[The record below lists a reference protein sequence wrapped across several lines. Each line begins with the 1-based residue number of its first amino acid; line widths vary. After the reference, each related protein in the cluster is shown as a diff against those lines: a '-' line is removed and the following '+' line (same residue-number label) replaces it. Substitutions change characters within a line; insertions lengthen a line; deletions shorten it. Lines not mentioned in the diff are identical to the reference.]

1 MDDVGLETLW
11 IELKADCQAAA
22 VAAETAHAMFAE
34 ETLGRL
40 ASAGHYLSRF
50 FNIVEQMSLRVAKAF
65 ENNIDD
71 EKGWH
76 SELIRRMTLTL
87 PGIRPALLTAEM
99 ARCLQHLRGFRH
111 IFTHAYDLD
120 LDPAQLTLQ
129 LGYMDGVLQE
139 LPVAARKFVD
149 GVAAMH
155 GLAPPQ

>member
-1 MDDVGLETLW
+1 MDDVSLETLW
-11 IELKADCQAAA
+11 IELSEDCDAATLAAD
-22 VAAETAHAMFAE
+22 TANAIFAE
-34 ETLGRL
+34 EALGRL
-40 ASAGHYLSRF
+40 SGTGHYLSRF
-50 FNIVEQMSLRVAKAF
+50 FNVFEQMALRVAKAF

-76 SELIRRMTLTL
+76 AELIRRMTLTL

-120 LDPAQLTLQ
+120 LDPAQLALQ
-129 LGYMDGVLQE
+129 IGYMDIVRRE
-139 LPVAARKFVD
+139 LPLAARRFVD

-155 GLAPPQ
+155 SLTPP